1 MYKLAIK
8 RPITTLMFA
17 LTVIFFGVLGLKK
30 IPVSLFPDVDFPIIV
45 VSTAYPGASAEII
58 ESKVTDKVEEAVMG
72 LDGIKSVK
80 SNSARNISLV
90 VVEFEL
96 EKPIQEAMADM
107 IGKVSSIKFDD
118 SNIQQP
124 SLMKVDTNAQ
134 AVISLFMS
142 SKTKTSSELMKHAD
156 LVVKPMLQKIFGV
169 GAVQING
176 YRERQIRVY
185 PDPVLMN
192 KYGITYS
199 ELFNVLGRENI
210 EVNGGRLE
218 NAKRDFTISVD
229 ANSYSLK
236 ELANI
241 RVGRNIKLGDVAV
254 IEDGLEE
261 ESTYATYNDEPGV
274 IFQVQK
280 IAGANEID
288 VVDGVYKALE
298 HIQAVSKGYEIRPFL
313 DTTTYIRNSIKDVEF
328 DLVLGG
334 ILAVIIVF
342 VFLRSVTITLVAAIS
357 LPISI
362 LGTFALIQ
370 AMGYSLNMLTMM
382 ALTLAI
388 GIIIDDAIV
397 VIENIHKKLEEGM
410 SKKKAAYEG
419 VKEIAF
425 AIIAISAMLLSVFI
439 PIGNMSGIMGRFFES
454 FGVTVAL
461 AVIIS
466 YFVVIT
472 VIPMVSSLIV
482 SSEQSKFYH
491 WSEPFFSKM
500 QETYAKVLG
509 FILRQKAV
517 FGVLVVLVF
526 GASLYVAKH
535 LGGEFMLP
543 EDKSEF
549 YVWVET
555 KPGISIHEM
564 KERTESLRAAV
575 AKDEN
580 VDFTTLEIGYGDMQ
594 SVFQAKIYVS
604 LKPAEERKKTQFD
617 LIDETQKSLRK
628 LPAAKGMNVFA
639 SEVPTMGGGDNT
651 PFQVTIFAPNQ
662 ELVDKSVAKL
672 KNLLLESPEL
682 KGKVGSYHTSTSDIQ
697 PEYKI
702 TILRQYADKY
712 GVSASTIGNT
722 INVAFSGAT
731 KAAYFKEN
739 GKEYKITM
747 RVPDNQRIS
756 VEDIKKLQVKNANGQ
771 LMFLDSLVEIEP
783 SKAPS
788 LINRYSRQRSVT
800 VYAAPEQGS
809 GLSLGDMVRFVMAP
823 ENLSQWLEAGANY
836 ALAGESENMAKSV
849 ANFGVAVITAFI
861 LIYFI
866 LAALYESFLEPLIVM
881 VTMPLSFAGAFFA
894 LGAVGQPFSLFSF
907 MGLILLIGIVGKNA
921 TLLIDVAN
929 ERRKQGA
936 SIYEAILFAGESRL
950 RPILMTTIA
959 MVFGMLPL
967 ALATGSGYAMK
978 SPIGISMIGGL
989 LLSMVLS
996 LLIVPIFYV
1005 VVAPIDDKLKRFY
1018 QSKKKSK
1025 SEATSQSLEEE
1036 VSKQKVENPKLE
1048 KLKLEK
1054 PKAQSPKMEKPRVE
1068 KSKVEKPKE
1077 TKESKTK
1084 EQKQEKPKKK
1094 KS

>member
-17 LTVIFFGVLGLKK
+17 LAVVFFGVLGLKK
-30 IPVSLFPDVDFPIIV
+30 IPVSLFPDVDFPVIV
-45 VSTAYPGASAEII
+45 VSTAYPGASPEII

-72 LDGIKSVK
+72 LDGVKSVR
-80 SNSARNISLV
+80 SNSARSISIV

-107 IGKVSSIKFDD
+107 IGKISSIKFDD
-118 SNIQQP
+118 SGIQQP

-142 SKTKTSSELMKHAD
+142 SKTKTSSELMGHAD
-156 LVVKPMLQKIFGV
+156 LVVKPMLQRIFGV

-185 PDPVLMN
+185 PDPALMN
-192 KYGITYS
+192 KYGITYY
-199 ELFNVLGRENI
+199 ELFNALGRENVQI
-210 EVNGGRLE
+210 NGGQLE
-218 NAKRDFTISVD
+218 NAKYDFAISVD
-229 ANSYSLK
+229 ASSYNLK

-241 RVGRNIKLGDVAV
+241 RVGQNIRLGDIAV
-254 IEDGLEE
+254 IEDGLED

-274 IFQVQK
+274 IFQIQK

-288 VVDGVYKALE
+288 VVDGVYQALE
-298 HIQAVSKGYEIRPFL
+298 NIQAVSKGYEIRPFL

-370 AMGYSLNMLTMM
+370 MMGYSLNMLTMM

-397 VIENIHKKLEEGM
+397 VIENIHKKLEGGM
-410 SKKKAAYEG
+410 SRKKAAYEG
-419 VKEIAF
+419 VREIAF

-482 SSEQSKFYH
+482 SSEQSRFYH
-491 WSEPFFSKM
+491 WSEPFFNKM
-500 QETYAKVLG
+500 QEIYAK
-509 FILRQKAV
+509 ILSFLLRKKLV

-526 GASLYVAKH
+526 GASLYLAKH

-549 YVWVET
+549 YVWIET
-555 KPGISIHEM
+555 KPGISIYEM
-564 KERTESLRAAV
+564 KKRVESLRAAV

-580 VDFTTLEIGYGDMQ
+580 VDFTTVEIGYGQLQ
-594 SVFQAKIYVS
+594 SVFKARIYVS
-604 LKPAEERKKTQFD
+604 LKPAKERKKTEFD
-617 LIDETQKSLRK
+617 LIDETQKFLRK
-628 LPAAKGMNVFA
+628 LPAAKGMDIFA
-639 SEVPTMGGGDNT
+639 SQVSTTGGGDDT
-651 PFQVTIFAPNQ
+651 PLQITVFAPTQ

-672 KNLLLESPEL
+672 KKLLLESPEL
-682 KGKVGSYHTSTSDIQ
+682 KGKVGNYHTSTSGVQ

-702 TILRQYADKY
+702 IILRPYADKY
-712 GVSASTIGNT
+712 GVSASTIANT
-722 INVAFSGAT
+722 INAAFSGAA

-747 RVPDNQRIS
+747 RVPNNQRIS
-756 VEDIKKLQVKNANGQ
+756 VEDIRKLQVKNASGK

-783 SKAPS
+783 SEAPS
-788 LINRYSRQRSVT
+788 VINRYSRQRSIT
-800 VYAAPEQGS
+800 VYAAPEKNS
-809 GLSLGDMVRFVMAP
+809 GLSLGDLVNFVLAP
-823 ENLSQWLEAGANY
+823 QNLSQWLETGADY
-836 ALAGESENMAKSV
+836 ALGGESENMAKSI

-861 LIYFI
+861 LIYLI
-866 LAALYESFLEPLIVM
+866 LAALYESFLEPLIIM

-894 LGAVGQPFSLFSF
+894 LAAVGQPFSIFSF

-929 ERRKQGA
+929 EKRKQGA

-967 ALATGSGYAMK
+967 AIATGSGYAMK

-1018 QSKKKSK
+1018 QSSKKSK
-1025 SEATSQSLEEE
+1025 
-1036 VSKQKVENPKLE
+1036 
-1048 KLKLEK
+1048 
-1054 PKAQSPKMEKPRVE
+1054 E
-1068 KSKVEKPKE
+1068 KSK
-1077 TKESKTK
+1077 
-1084 EQKQEKPKKK
+1084 KKK
-1094 KS
+1094 I